1 MTESSEFEV
10 SFSLTLARTVI
21 GRKQFRTYVKQ
32 LMMQHGCDAAK
43 GARCGEK
50 SYDVK
55 GVFHDRGDA
64 IASAIAIRTLA
75 LKHAPHEIESFHFML
90 GNLVWLKFG
99 RRKDGSD
106 YKIIDINEIVAPAAK
121 LFHENEARSKMGIAF

>member
-1 MTESSEFEV
+1 
-10 SFSLTLARTVI
+10 
-21 GRKQFRTYVKQ
+21 
-32 LMMQHGCDAAK
+32 MMQHGCDAAK

-50 SYDVK
+50 SYGVK

-75 LKHAPHEIESFHFML
+75 LEHAPHEIESFNFML
-90 GNLVWLKFG
+90 EYLVWLKFG

-106 YKIIDINEIVAPAAK
+106 YKIIDINEQIAAAAK
-121 LFHENEARSKMGIAF
+121 SFHESEARSKMGIAP